1 MSITVFSKKGCVYCD
16 KAKDLL
22 NELQVPFTVNMLEPS
37 DEDYASKR
45 DTLFNT
51 YNHRSFP
58 LIVVGDVFIGGFT
71 ELQNTI
77 ATLQFHELAK
87 KIGIEVPMDF

>member
-16 KAKDLL
+16 KAKHLL
-22 NELQVPFTVNMLEPS
+22 NELQVPCKIEMLEP
-37 DEDYASKR
+37 DDKDYASKR
-45 DTLFNT
+45 DTLFST
-51 YNHRSFP
+51 YNHKSFP
-58 LIVVGDVFIGGFT
+58 LIVIGDVFLGGFT
-71 ELQNTI
+71 ELQNAV